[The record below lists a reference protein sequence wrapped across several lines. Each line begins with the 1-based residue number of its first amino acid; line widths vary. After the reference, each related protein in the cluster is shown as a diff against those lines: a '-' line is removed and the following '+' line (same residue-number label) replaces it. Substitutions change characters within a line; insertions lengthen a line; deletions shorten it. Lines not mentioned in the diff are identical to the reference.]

1 MTTNQQHYIATILS
15 RKGGMQYEAA
25 LDLVME
31 NDNLLGF
38 VYQAG
43 YDDGYECGYSI
54 AEQDYYADI

>member
-15 RKGGMQYEAA
+15 RGSGMQYEAA

-43 YDDGYECGYSI
+43 YDDGYSD